1 MTTTHETMTDTAYRG
16 QEATS
21 SVLHIWADSVK
32 RFWGSPYGKVPS
44 TAEVVDCYFDFAE
57 HVLEIQR
64 EFLKSLVAHDGGH
77 HPGYDKDGKYAAK
90 DGLTKKN

>member
-1 MTTTHETMTDTAYRG
+1 MTTTQETMTDTAYRG

-32 RFWGSPYGKVPS
+32 RLWGAPYGKVPS

-64 EFLKSLVAHDGGH
+64 EFLKSLVAHD
-77 HPGYDKDGKYAAK
+77 HPGYDKNVKYGAK
-90 DGLTKKN
+90 DGAPKKS